1 VFESLGFPSAYQAR
15 VLEREPPGARPHYFT
30 VARMSTA
37 YLQGL
42 VVEVAPHDAEPWV
55 GVFAGVNRR
64 YPSGVYASPM
74 PDRVIVVCEGA
85 GYLVP
90 VHRPTAFE
98 SLATLPVRE
107 VRRISGAELLLL
119 VGVQDLVAYGPDG
132 LLWRVERLSREELT
146 VESVD
151 PAVVRGSAT
160 TDEGTAAFQVDA
172 RTGAVIGGWRE
183 ARTIR
188 RPSR

>member
-1 VFESLGFPSAYQAR
+1 MFESLGFPSAYRAR

-42 VVEVAPHDAEPWV
+42 IVEVAPHDAEPWV

-160 TDEGTAAFQVDA
+160 TNEGTAAFQVDA
-172 RTGAVIGGWRE
+172 RTGAVTGGWRE